1 MSEFQKFLDT
11 NLLEIIE
18 NLNRKKLF
26 LKKIIKKRF
35 QLFLY
40 SYLGICFLLLI
51 FSFPIGFLFVFSSFP
66 FLYFFI
72 YKIKFTVYSEYKS
85 TRKFWSFKNEEGD
98 DYFELLPKISPEI
111 DKKIDLYKLEC
122 KQSLFEPIVGT
133 IIEDVEY
140 FPKKFFNYEKVLE
153 SQLFPELPVN
163 KSSKNREII
172 FKGDDAIQGYFEKKY
187 IEFCE
192 LDISENYKSG
202 NDYKTVEIFHG
213 LFLITDF
220 KKIEFKTIVKA
231 ETFGRLFSDYSMG
244 SKDTNNYNRLKKIKL
259 QNYTFNKHFSV
270 FSQDEIEARKILSP
284 IILENLGNFA
294 EKHDRNIKL
303 SFINDQVFFA
313 IEINSILE
321 PSLKDLMPFK
331 EIDKNSLEKDAHK
344 IYKEISFVS
353 SIIKD
358 LRLNSHISNN

>member
-18 NLNRKKLF
+18 NLKIKKLS
-26 LKKIIKKRF
+26 LKKIIRKRL
-35 QLFLY
+35 QTILY
-40 SYLGICFLLLI
+40 TYLGICFLLLI
-51 FSFPIGFLFVFSSFP
+51 FSFAIAFFVISFSFP
-66 FLYFFI
+66 ILLFF
-72 YKIKFTVYSEYKS
+72 YLGNFTVYRKEKSFRKIWSSNIGDMESE
-85 TRKFWSFKNEEGD
+85 
-98 DYFELLPKISPEI
+98 DYYEVFPEISPEI

-122 KQSLFEPIVGT
+122 KQSLFKPIIGT

-140 FPKKFFNYEKVLE
+140 FPKKFFNYKKVIE
-153 SQLFPELPVN
+153 SQLFPGLPPELLVN
-163 KSSKNREII
+163 KKSKDREII

-192 LDISENYKSG
+192 LDISEK
-202 NDYKTVEIFHG
+202 YKTGNNEYRTTEIFHG
-213 LFLITDF
+213 LFLIADF
-220 KKIEFKTIVKA
+220 KKTQFKTIVA
-231 ETFGRLFSDYSMG
+231 ADVF
-244 SKDTNNYNRLKKIKL
+244 KDFIYRGKNELKKIKL

-294 EKHDRNIKL
+294 EKHDRSLKF

-313 IEINSILE
+313 IGIGSILE
-321 PSLKDLMPFK
+321 PSLKDLLPFK
-331 EIDKNSLEKDAHK
+331 EIDKNSLEKDANK
-344 IYKEISFVS
+344 IFKEISFVS

-358 LRLNSHISNN
+358 LRLNTYISSN